1 MSIWS
6 DIQDRSSGDS
16 VRKEDAFVCTKEN
29 PMVPDLD
36 AKTDRLLREV
46 DSFKCFSSFIPGKI
60 HDEVDVILKDQE
72 IREVTVTLDELVK
85 ELERLED
92 ELEKRKKAGAD
103 EKELGEIQEIQDKL
117 SRLKDIITY
126 CRKNGLSEYTFEVE
140 LLGKYTRVN
149 GKPTIYLMW
158 GTLMHKKDHEN
169 LTAIVYVHE
178 LMHAYFDMHYDAK
191 GNYIPHPHCSVIEEP
206 IAEFGML
213 RFMEM
218 FDRVDPSR
226 RILGKAISHVKAK
239 KNSFGVCHYGFGYY
253 LYEDRNNFCTNW
265 VDLFHMSCLGIDE
278 FGTSMKAYKSLIST
292 ITYPS
297 HEYLCEE
304 ALYKV
309 VRPKR
314 FFFTTN
320 VGFYWP
326 TAGYGKERMEAP
338 ISKDV
343 CTRSEFRMDYRYM
356 GPQKVY
362 ITFADGKGFKIRGKA
377 TICKNSSSSNPLGM
391 RFNIAGDKQL
401 VSAYA
406 SRFMPGG
413 KIKFLFYEDSQ
424 AQGGNLA
431 EWIARKI

>member
-1 MSIWS
+1 
-6 DIQDRSSGDS
+6 
-16 VRKEDAFVCTKEN
+16 
-29 PMVPDLD
+29 MVPDLD
-36 AKTDRLLREV
+36 ARTSELLCNV
-46 DSFKCFSSFIPGKI
+46 DCFKCFSSFIPGEI

-72 IREVTVTLDELVK
+72 IREVTVTLAELVK

-92 ELEKRKKAGAD
+92 ELEKRKKAGVGQ
-103 EKELGEIQEIQDKL
+103 EELGEIQGKIF
-117 SRLKDIITY
+117 RLKDIIAY

-191 GNYIPHPHCSVIEEP
+191 GNYLPHPHCPVIEEP

-218 FDRVDPSR
+218 FDRANPSLG
-226 RILGKAISHVKAK
+226 ILGKAISHVKAK

-253 LYEDRNNFCTNW
+253 LYEDRKKFCTNW

-278 FGTSMKAYKSLIST
+278 FGTAMGAYQSLISP

-320 VGFYWP
+320 VGFYRP

-338 ISKDV
+338 VSKAV
-343 CTRSEFRMDYRYM
+343 CNCAQFRTDYRYM

-362 ITFADGKGFKIRGKA
+362 ITFADGKGFKIRGGR
-377 TICKNSSSSNPLGM
+377 L
-391 RFNIAGDKQL
+391 RFA
-401 VSAYA
+401 
-406 SRFMPGG
+406 R
-413 KIKFLFYEDSQ
+413 
-424 AQGGNLA
+424 NLPQN
-431 EWIARKI
+431 RSV

>member
-6 DIQDRSSGDS
+6 EMQERSMGEI
-16 VRKEDAFVCTKEN
+16 VRKEDAFVCKKEN

-36 AKTDRLLREV
+36 GWTSNLLCDV
-46 DSFKCFSSFIPGKI
+46 DYFKCFSSFIPGEI

-92 ELEKRKKAGAD
+92 ELEKRNKAGAD
-103 EKELGEIQEIQDKL
+103 EEELGEIQGKI
-117 SRLKDIITY
+117 SRLKDIIAY
-126 CRKNGLSEYTFEVE
+126 CRKNGLSKYTFEVE
-140 LLGKYTRVN
+140 LLGKYTRVD

-158 GTLMHKKDHEN
+158 GTLMHKNDHVN

-178 LMHAYFDMHYDAK
+178 LMHAYFDMHYDEK
-191 GNYIPHPHCSVIEEP
+191 GNYIPHPHCPVIEEP

-226 RILGKAISHVKAK
+226 RILEKAISHVKAK

-265 VDLFHMSCLGIDE
+265 VDLFHMSCLGIDD
-278 FGTSMKAYKSLIST
+278 FGTAMGVYQSLISP

-297 HEYLCEE
+297 HEYLCEQ
-304 ALYKV
+304 ALSKV
-309 VRPKR
+309 VYPKR

-320 VGFYWP
+320 VGVYLP

-338 ISKDV
+338 VSKDV
-343 CTRSEFRMDYRYM
+343 CNCAQFRTDYRYM

-362 ITFADGKGFKIRGKA
+362 ITFVDKKGFKIRGKA
-377 TICKNSSSSNPLGM
+377 TICKNSSSSNPFGM
-391 RFNIAGDKQL
+391 RFNIVSDTQL
-401 VSAYA
+401 VINYA
-406 SRFMPGG
+406 SHFKTGG
-413 KIKFLFYEDSQ
+413 QFLFYEDSQ

>member
-6 DIQDRSSGDS
+6 DIQDRSMGDTI
-16 VRKEDAFVCTKEN
+16 REEDAFVCKKEN
-29 PMVPDLD
+29 LMVPDLD
-36 AKTDRLLREV
+36 ARTSELLCNV
-46 DSFKCFSSFIPGKI
+46 DCFKCFSSFIPGEI

-92 ELEKRKKAGAD
+92 ELEKRKKAGVGQ
-103 EKELGEIQEIQDKL
+103 EELGEIQGKIF
-117 SRLKDIITY
+117 RLKDIIAY

-140 LLGKYTRVN
+140 LLGKYTRVD

-178 LMHAYFDMHYDAK
+178 LMHAYFDMHYDEE

-218 FDRVDPSR
+218 FDRANPSLG
-226 RILGKAISHVKAK
+226 ILGKAISHVKAK

-253 LYEDRNNFCTNW
+253 LYEDRKKFCTNW

-278 FGTSMKAYKSLIST
+278 FGTAMGAYQSLISP

-320 VGFYWP
+320 VGFYRP

-338 ISKDV
+338 ISKAV
-343 CTRSEFRMDYRYM
+343 CNCAQFRTDYRYM

-362 ITFADGKGFKIRGKA
+362 ITFADGKGFKIRGEA
-377 TICKNSSSSNPLGM
+377 TICKKPSSKPFGM
-391 RFNIAGDKQL
+391 RFNIVSDTQL
-401 VSAYA
+401 VTNFDSH
-406 SRFMPGG
+406 FKMGEQ
-413 KIKFLFYEDSQ
+413 FLFYEDSQ

>member
-6 DIQDRSSGDS
+6 EMQERSMGEI
-16 VRKEDAFVCTKEN
+16 VRKEDAFDCPKEN
-29 PMVPDLD
+29 PKVPDLD
-36 AKTDRLLREV
+36 ARTSELLCNVDR
-46 DSFKCFSSFIPGKI
+46 FKCFSSFIPGEI
-60 HDEVDVILKDQE
+60 HDVVDVILKDQE

-92 ELEKRKKAGAD
+92 ELEKRKKAGVGQ
-103 EKELGEIQEIQDKL
+103 EELGEIQGKIF
-117 SRLKDIITY
+117 RLKDIIAY

-178 LMHAYFDMHYDAK
+178 LMHAYFDMHYDEK
-191 GNYIPHPHCSVIEEP
+191 GNYLPHPHCSVIEEP
-206 IAEFGML
+206 IAEVGML

-226 RILGKAISHVKAK
+226 RILEKAISHVKAK

-320 VGFYWP
+320 VGVYLP

-338 ISKDV
+338 VSKAV
-343 CTRSEFRMDYRYM
+343 CNCAQFRTDYWYM
-356 GPQKVY
+356 GPQAVY
-362 ITFADGKGFKIRGKA
+362 ITFADGKGFKIRGKS
-377 TICKNSSSSNPLGM
+377 TICKNSSSSNPFGM
-391 RFNIAGDKQL
+391 RFNIVSDTQL
-401 VSAYA
+401 VINYA
-406 SRFMPGG
+406 SHFKTGG
-413 KIKFLFYEDSQ
+413 QFLFYEDSQ

>member
-1 MSIWS
+1 M
-6 DIQDRSSGDS
+6 GKT
-16 VRKEDAFVCTKEN
+16 VRKEDAFVCKKEN

-36 AKTDRLLREV
+36 AKTDILLREV
-46 DSFKCFSSFIPGKI
+46 DSFKYFSSFIPGEI
-60 HDEVDVILKDQE
+60 HDEVDVILKDKE
-72 IREVTVTLDELVK
+72 IREVTVTLAELVK

-92 ELEKRKKAGAD
+92 ELEKRNKAGVGQ
-103 EKELGEIQEIQDKL
+103 EELGEIQEKIF
-117 SRLKDIITY
+117 RLENIIAY

-140 LLGKYTRVN
+140 LLGRYTRVN

-178 LMHAYFDMHYDAK
+178 LMHAYFDMHYDEE

-226 RILGKAISHVKAK
+226 RILEKAISHVKAK

-253 LYEDRNNFCTNW
+253 LYEDRKKFCTNW

-278 FGTSMKAYKSLIST
+278 FGTAMGAYQSLISP

-320 VGFYWP
+320 VGVYLP
-326 TAGYGKERMEAP
+326 TAGYGKKRMEAP
-338 ISKDV
+338 ISKAV
-343 CTRSEFRMDYRYM
+343 CNCAQFRTDYRYM

-362 ITFADGKGFKIRGKA
+362 ITFADGKGFKIRGEA
-377 TICKNSSSSNPLGM
+377 TICKKPSSKPFGM
-391 RFNIAGDKQL
+391 RFNIVSDTQL
-401 VSAYA
+401 VINFDSH
-406 SRFMPGG
+406 FKTGEQ
-413 KIKFLFYEDSQ
+413 FLFYEDSQ